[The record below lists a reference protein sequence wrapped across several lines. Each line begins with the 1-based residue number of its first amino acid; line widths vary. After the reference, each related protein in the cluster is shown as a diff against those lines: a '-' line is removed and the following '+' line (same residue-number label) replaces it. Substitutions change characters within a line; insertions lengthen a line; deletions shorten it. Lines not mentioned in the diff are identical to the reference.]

1 MQGRIICINTSI
13 HKVLLE
19 NNTIIDCKT
28 RGKLRNMDI
37 APVVGDLVMVDT
49 DKQVIEKVLKRKNYL
64 ERPLI
69 SNIDKLL
76 IVMSTAIPAFSSYLI
91 DKFLII
97 AKSNNIEP
105 IIVITKIDMISLKE
119 KIEIKKYIKYYKK
132 IGIKVYI
139 NKDVSKIKKEFKGC
153 VVALCGQTGAGK
165 SSLLNR
171 IDASLS
177 LKTGE
182 VSLSLGRGKHTTRLV
197 ELLEVNQG
205 LIADTP
211 GFSSLEIKIPKNDI
225 KKYYPEFEVRCKYKS
240 CNHVKEEGCKIIE
253 LVNKNKIPKWR
264 YENYLKFLE
273 EVGKEKYQW
282 KYQFQ
287 YYQMR

>member
-37 APVVGDLVMVDT
+37 APVVGDFVMVDT

-105 IIVITKIDMISLKE
+105 IIVITKMDMTSLKE
-119 KIEIKKYIKYYKK
+119 KIEIKRYIKYYKK

-273 EVGKEKYQW
+273 EVGKEKYQ
-282 KYQFQ
+282 
-287 YYQMR
+287 

>member
-37 APVVGDLVMVDT
+37 APVVGDFVMADT

-139 NKDVSKIKKEFKGC
+139 NKDVSKIKKEFKEC

-273 EVGKEKYQW
+273 EVGKEKY
-282 KYQFQ
+282 
-287 YYQMR
+287 

>member
-19 NNTIIDCKT
+19 NNAIIDCKT

-37 APVVGDLVMVDT
+37 VPVVGDLVMVDA

-105 IIVITKIDMISLKE
+105 IIVITKIDMTSLKE

-225 KKYYPEFEVRCKYKS
+225 KKYYPEFELRCKYKS

-273 EVGKEKYQW
+273 EVGKEKY
-282 KYQFQ
+282 
-287 YYQMR
+287 

>member
-1 MQGRIICINTSI
+1 MNGRIICINTSI

-37 APVVGDLVMVDT
+37 SPVVGDFVVVDT
-49 DKQVIEKVLKRKNYL
+49 NKQVIEKVLKRKNYL

-69 SNIDKLL
+69 ANIDKLL
-76 IVMSTAIPAFSSYLI
+76 IVMSTAIPSFSSYLI

-105 IIVITKIDMISLKE
+105 IIVITKMDMISLRE
-119 KIEIKKYIKYYKK
+119 KLDIKKYIKYYKK
-132 IGIKVYI
+132 LGIKTYI
-139 NKDVSKIKKEFKGC
+139 NKDVSKIKKEFKGS

-197 ELLEVNQG
+197 ELLEVNHG

-211 GFSSLEIKIPKNDI
+211 GFSSLEIKIPRNEI
-225 KKYYPEFEVRCKYKS
+225 KKYYPEFDIQCKYKS
-240 CNHVKEEGCKIIE
+240 CSHVKEDGCKIIE

-264 YENYLKFLE
+264 YDNYLKFLE
-273 EVGKEKYQW
+273 EVGKEKY
-282 KYQFQ
+282 
-287 YYQMR
+287 

>member
-37 APVVGDLVMVDT
+37 APVVGDFVMVDT

-105 IIVITKIDMISLKE
+105 IIVITKMDMTSLKE
-119 KIEIKKYIKYYKK
+119 KIEIKRYIKYYKK

-273 EVGKEKYQW
+273 EAGKEKY
-282 KYQFQ
+282 
-287 YYQMR
+287 

>member
-19 NNTIIDCKT
+19 NNTILDCKT

-37 APVVGDLVMVDT
+37 SPVVGDFVIVDT

-76 IVMSTAIPAFSSYLI
+76 IVMSTAIPSFSSYLI

-105 IIVITKIDMISLKE
+105 IIVITKTDMISFKE
-119 KIEIKKYIKYYKK
+119 KIDVKKYIKYYRK
-132 IGIKVYI
+132 IGIKTYM
-139 NKDVSKIKKEFKGC
+139 NKDVLKIKKEFKGS

-225 KKYYPEFEVRCKYKS
+225 KKYYPEFNIQCKYKS
-240 CNHVKEEGCKIIE
+240 CNHIKEDGCKVIE

-264 YENYLKFLE
+264 YDNYLKFLE
-273 EVGKEKYQW
+273 EIGKEKY
-282 KYQFQ
+282 
-287 YYQMR
+287 

>member
-19 NNTIIDCKT
+19 NNTILDCKT

-37 APVVGDLVMVDT
+37 SPVVGDFVIVDT

-76 IVMSTAIPAFSSYLI
+76 IVMSTAIPSFSSYLI

-105 IIVITKIDMISLKE
+105 IIVITKTDMISFKE
-119 KIEIKKYIKYYKK
+119 KIDVKKYTKYYRK
-132 IGIKVYI
+132 IGIKTYM
-139 NKDVSKIKKEFKGC
+139 NKDVLKIKKEFKGS

-225 KKYYPEFEVRCKYKS
+225 KKYYPEFNIQCKYKS
-240 CNHVKEEGCKIIE
+240 CNHIKEDGCKVIE

-264 YENYLKFLE
+264 YDNYLKFLE
-273 EVGKEKYQW
+273 EVGKEKY
-282 KYQFQ
+282 
-287 YYQMR
+287 

>member
-1 MQGRIICINTSI
+1 MQGRIICINTTI
-13 HKVLLE
+13 HKVLLK

-37 APVVGDLVMVDT
+37 SPVVGDFVIVDT

-76 IVMSTAIPAFSSYLI
+76 IVMSTSIPSFSSYLI

-105 IIVITKIDMISLKE
+105 IIVITKTDMISFKE
-119 KIEIKKYIKYYKK
+119 KIDVKKYIKYYKK
-132 IGIKVYI
+132 IGVKTYI
-139 NKDVSKIKKEFKGC
+139 NKDVSKIKKEFKDS

-211 GFSSLEIKIPKNDI
+211 GFSSLEIKIPRNDI
-225 KKYYPEFEVRCKYKS
+225 KKYYPEFDIQCKYKS
-240 CNHVKEEGCKIIE
+240 CNHIKEDGCKVIE

-264 YENYLKFLE
+264 YNNYLKFLE
-273 EVGKEKYQW
+273 EVGKEKY
-282 KYQFQ
+282 
-287 YYQMR
+287 

>member
-37 APVVGDLVMVDT
+37 APVVGDFVMVDT

-105 IIVITKIDMISLKE
+105 IIVITKMDMTSLKE
-119 KIEIKKYIKYYKK
+119 KIEIKRYIKYYKK

-139 NKDVSKIKKEFKGC
+139 NKDVSKIKKEFKEC

-273 EVGKEKYQW
+273 EVGKEKY
-282 KYQFQ
+282 
-287 YYQMR
+287 

>member
-19 NNTIIDCKT
+19 NNAIIDCKT

-105 IIVITKIDMISLKE
+105 IIVITKIDMKSLKE

-225 KKYYPEFEVRCKYKS
+225 KKYYPEFELRCKYKS

-273 EVGKEKYQW
+273 EVGKEKY
-282 KYQFQ
+282 
-287 YYQMR
+287 